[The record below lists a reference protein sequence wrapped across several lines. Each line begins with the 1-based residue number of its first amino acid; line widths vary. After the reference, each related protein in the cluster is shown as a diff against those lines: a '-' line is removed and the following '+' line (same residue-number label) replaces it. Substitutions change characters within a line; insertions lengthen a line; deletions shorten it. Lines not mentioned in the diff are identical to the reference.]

1 MNQSVK
7 SYGSLPDFA
16 GVRKR
21 YEKLSRGDQAQ
32 IGKRIGSPDDLSMVP
47 AFYKLFPGI
56 QPSEW
61 HYRAAFLTPFI
72 LHSDAGPALGEYIA
86 DQERL
91 KKTGNLER
99 RILQIA
105 RAIPPQDIV
114 YLRRLLMRFAEP
126 VINWNKSGLAQFF
139 STDNEK
145 NTEGKRKLIEQ
156 YFIARHATGKG
167 E

>member
-21 YEKLSRGDQAQ
+21 YESFSRGDQAQ

-61 HYRAAFLTPFI
+61 HYRLLFLP
-72 LHSDAGPALGEYIA
+72 
-86 DQERL
+86 RL
-91 KKTGNLER
+91 YSIQML
-99 RILQIA
+99 
-105 RAIPPQDIV
+105 D
-114 YLRRLLMRFAEP
+114 LLW
-126 VINWNKSGLAQFF
+126 V
-139 STDNEK
+139 
-145 NTEGKRKLIEQ
+145 NT
-156 YFIARHATGKG
+156 
-167 E
+167 